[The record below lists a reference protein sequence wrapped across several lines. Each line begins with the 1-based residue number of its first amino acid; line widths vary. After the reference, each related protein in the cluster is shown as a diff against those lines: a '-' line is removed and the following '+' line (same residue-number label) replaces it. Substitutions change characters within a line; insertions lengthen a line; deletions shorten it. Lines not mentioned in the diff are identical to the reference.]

1 MVKVSVIIP
10 VYNTANYL
18 EKCFNSVLNQSYA
31 NLEVIIVDDY
41 SSDSSNQIITKFAD
55 RDTRIKT
62 YRNEKNLGVAASR
75 NVGLQQVTGEFVFF
89 LDSDDFLDRR
99 TIEILVRYG
108 SQYDVI
114 SGKSVNA
121 YNEMENIVADVD
133 AIPYKNNGEKLFRN
147 RSILNKLINT
157 KVIKKNRL
165 SFNETERYFT
175 DLTMITDIISL
186 VDEIAYCKEAIYYKY
201 KRNDLIDAPA
211 LMQEDMIY
219 KVKSLMSIM
228 INEKKKSHLPKK
240 AHVYLDNQF
249 LNYYRKSIIRYF
261 RDLDVISEVFPSLL
275 QVVLKIE
282 KAVVKNKS
290 YILKRELRAIA
301 SGDLGKYKKV
311 MWQHTQ
317 LRLLK
322 RGLKSKHKF
331 YTYLYNNFFIRSK
344 IDERLIVFESFL
356 GKNYS
361 DSPKYIYQHM
371 LGQAYDYKYVWVV
384 NKKSKI
390 IPGKAK
396 QVKRFSLSH
405 YYYLAK
411 AKYWI
416 SNARMPLRFSKR
428 PDNIYLQTWH
438 GTPLKKLGL
447 DIKDVQ
453 MPGTNTGKYRLRFT
467 KETLRW
473 DYLVSPNQYSTNI
486 FRRAFKYEKEFLE
499 FGYPRNDI
507 LYANNNEKYIDK
519 LKRKLKLSIDKK
531 VILYA
536 PTWRDDDFFE
546 KGSYK
551 FDVKLDLE
559 WMRQEISDE
568 YIIVL
573 RMHYLIANKLNI
585 NQYEGFVFDFSTY
598 DDIAELYLISDILIT
613 DYSSVFF
620 DFANLKRPILYYT
633 YDLEKYRDTLRGFYI
648 DIENDVPGPLL
659 FNTKEVITA
668 IREIDVIA
676 DVYSNKYEEF
686 YNRFCEWDDGLASQN
701 IVDKVFKNRN
711 HM

>member
-1 MVKVSVIIP
+1 MAKISVIIT

-18 EKCFNSVLNQSYA
+18 EECFNSVLNQSYA

-41 SSDSSNQIITKFAD
+41 SNDSSDQIITKFAEK
-55 RDTRIKT
+55 DTRIKT
-62 YRNEKNLGVAASR
+62 YSNEKNLGVAASR
-75 NVGLQQVTGEFVFF
+75 NMGLQQVTGEFIYF
-89 LDSDDFLDRR
+89 LDSDDFLDRQ
-99 TIEILVRYG
+99 TLEILIRYG
-108 SQYDVI
+108 NEYDVI
-114 SGKSVNA
+114 SGRNVNA
-121 YNEMENIVADVD
+121 YNKVENIDANIDVT
-133 AIPYKNNGEKLFRN
+133 PYKNSSEKLFGN

-157 KVIKKNRL
+157 KVIEENRL

-175 DLTMITDIISL
+175 DLTMITDIITV
-186 VDEIAYCKEAIYYKY
+186 VDKVAYCKEAIYYKR
-201 KRNDLIDAPA
+201 KRNNLIDAPS
-211 LMQEDMIY
+211 LMQEGMIY

-228 INEKKKSHLPKK
+228 INEKKKPHLSKK
-240 AHVYLDNQF
+240 ADVYLDNQF
-249 LNYYRKSIIRYF
+249 LNYYRKSIVRYF
-261 RDLDVISEVFPSLL
+261 RDLDVISEIFPSLL
-275 QVVLKIE
+275 RVVLKLE
-282 KAVVKNKS
+282 KEAVKNKS
-290 YILKRELRAIA
+290 FILKRELRAITN
-301 SGDLGKYKKV
+301 GDLRKYKKV
-311 MWQHTQ
+311 MWQHRR

-331 YTYLYNNFFIRSK
+331 YTYLYTNFFMKSK
-344 IDERLIVFESFL
+344 LDERLIVFESFL

-371 LGQAYDYKYVWVV
+371 LEQGYDYKYVWTV
-384 NKKSKI
+384 NKKTKI

-428 PDNIYLQTWH
+428 SDNIYLQTWH

-447 DIKDVQ
+447 DIEEVK
-453 MPGTNTGKYRLRFT
+453 MPGTTTGRYRLNFI

-473 DYLVSPNQYSTNI
+473 DYLISPNQYSTNI
-486 FRRAFKYEKEFLE
+486 FRRAFKYEKELLE
-499 FGYPRNDI
+499 YGYPRNDI
-507 LYANNNEKYIDK
+507 LYANNNEKYIAT
-519 LKRKLKLSIDKK
+519 LKRKLNLPVDKK

-536 PTWRDDDFFE
+536 PTWRDDEFFE

-551 FDVKLDLE
+551 FDIELDLE
-559 WMRQEISDE
+559 WMQQELSDE

-585 NQYEGFVFDFSTY
+585 NQYEGFVFDYSSY
-598 DDIAELYLISDILIT
+598 DDIAELYLISDVLIT

-648 DIENDVPGPLL
+648 DIENGVPGPLL
-659 FNTKEVITA
+659 FNTEEVIKA
-668 IREIDVIA
+668 IREIDVIT
-676 DVYSNKYEEF
+676 DVYSKKYEEF
-686 YNRFCEWDDGLASQN
+686 YNRFCEWDNGFASRN
-701 IVDKVFKNRN
+701 IVDKIFKSEN
-711 HM
+711 HK